1 MLRSLILE
9 LKHHGSRAL
18 SIIYP
23 MSVLMNGSAVAQRGY
38 RKVNDAGEFRF
49 NSAPQAPPAV
59 QKLLKKFEALG
70 SNPPHDASLYSR
82 ETIQNH
88 VSADIRKYTQRDERD
103 ITLKDLRIARRLDF
117 HTYVRTK
124 LNELDPSTTRQHRK
138 RMTLKFISHA
148 VARWHSL
155 TLKEKLV
162 SCYLPEDNL
171 KLSTP
176 TKDIASSVRQRRMD
190 PNSSSIGPSRR
201 SVIQR
206 RQIKQ
211 IKAKKSI
218 DHQIRLLR
226 VNQAWRKHMRK
237 RYIHRKRREQQHSHS
252 LLS

>member
-1 MLRSLILE
+1 MLRSLIPE
-9 LKHHGSRAL
+9 LKVHGSRAL

-38 RKVNDAGEFRF
+38 WKVNDAGEFRC

-70 SNPPHDASLYSR
+70 SNPPHEASLYSR
-82 ETIQNH
+82 ETIQKH

-117 HTYVRTK
+117 QTYVRTK

-155 TLKEKLV
+155 TLKEKL
-162 SCYLPEDNL
+162 
-171 KLSTP
+171 
-176 TKDIASSVRQRRMD
+176 DIASSVRQRRMD
-190 PNSSSIGPSRR
+190 PDSSSIGPSRQ
-201 SVIQR
+201 SVIER
-206 RQIKQ
+206 RQIKR
-211 IKAKKSI
+211 IKANKSI
-218 DHQIRLLR
+218 NHQIRLLR
-226 VNQAWRKHMRK
+226 VNKAWRKHIRK
-237 RYIHRKRREQQHSHS
+237 RYIYRKRREQQHSHS